1 MIDLLE
7 KNSTA
12 QGKRNRSVGSPK
24 SAGKFCKSNILF
36 YNEKFRGKAS
46 KQSGLRP
53 AAGKKKLS
61 SKVSGLIDRAK
72 HSKSVGI
79 SKVSALIRRA
89 SCGAIPTIGQ
99 AKKMLLTKNYNQST
113 HH

>member
-7 KNSTA
+7 KDSIA
-12 QGKRNRSVGSPK
+12 KGKKNRSVGSPK
-24 SAGKFCKSNILF
+24 STRKFGKSNILF
-36 YNEKFRGKAS
+36 YNEKFGGKPRRH
-46 KQSGLRP
+46 SGLKP

-61 SKVSGLIDRAK
+61 PKVSGLVDRAK
-72 HSKSVGI
+72 HSSSVGI
-79 SKVSALIRRA
+79 PKAPALMRRA

-99 AKKMLLTKNYNQST
+99 AKKMLLSKNYNQST